1 MIYIVPHEKEGEQV
15 GDGGEKRKRWGELV
29 GQVEDRREKKLTA
42 KPEKESKGDSEERE
56 KIRH

>member
-29 GQVEDRREKKLTA
+29 GQVEDRRGKKV
-42 KPEKESKGDSEERE
+42 DSET
-56 KIRH
+56 